1 MYCRANSHVVLPIR
15 WMAPEAIIYGKFT
28 IATDVWSF
36 GIVMW
41 EVFTYGQQPYVG
53 MTNEEVIKFVTKQGT
68 LEPPSGCPQKVT
80 GYMIS
85 VLDHVIRT
93 GNKINDTVLVTES
106 RK

>member
-1 MYCRANSHVVLPIR
+1 ML
-15 WMAPEAIIYGKFT
+15 GKFT

-41 EVFTYGQQPYVG
+41 EMFTYGQQPYVG

-80 GYMIS
+80 GYIIS
-85 VLDHVIRT
+85 VLDHVIHA
-93 GNKINDTVLVTES
+93 GDQNNDTVLVTEP
-106 RK
+106 RE